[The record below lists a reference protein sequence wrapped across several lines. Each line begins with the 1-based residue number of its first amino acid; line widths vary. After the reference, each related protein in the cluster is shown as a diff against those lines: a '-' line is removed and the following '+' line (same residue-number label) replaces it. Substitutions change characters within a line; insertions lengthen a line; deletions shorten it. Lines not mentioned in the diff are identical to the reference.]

1 MSCNAVPRSPGIR
14 REAGW
19 ARVGPRSQEGGRG
32 GLDVVVFGNGGTLA
46 HRKSPVAA
54 VRALAAR
61 LGVVISEA
69 DAARYW
75 RRSKE
80 HGKTLVEEKRRR
92 NLSRPDHRAAYVAA
106 YAPFEE
112 IAPGL
117 AGAMYDEW
125 KTNPLTMV
133 PYPDTPPVLKSF
145 SAAGIPIAIVSN
157 TGWSIDAGYA
167 ATGMDAFISTF
178 VLSCDLGVAKP
189 APEPFLTACER
200 LEVSPERTLMVG
212 NNRLADSGSICIGC
226 HCLILPP
233 VPPGATRGLRASADV
248 ADIAWVA

>member
-1 MSCNAVPRSPGIR
+1 MRFDAV
-14 REAGW
+14 
-19 ARVGPRSQEGGRG
+19 
-32 GLDVVVFGNGGTLA
+32 LFDNGGTLT
-46 HRKSPVAA
+46 HRTSPVAA

-61 LGVVISEA
+61 VGIEISEE

-80 HGKTLVEEKRRR
+80 LGKTLKAEKRRR
-92 NLSRPDHRAAYVAA
+92 NLSRPDHRDAYVAA
-106 YAPFEE
+106 YAPIGE

-117 AGAMYDEW
+117 AEAMYDEW

-133 PYPDTPPVLKSF
+133 PYPDALAVLKSF

-167 ATGMDAFISTF
+167 ATGMDAFVTTF

-189 APEPFLTACER
+189 APEPFVTACDR
-200 LEVSPERTLMVG
+200 LSVAPDLTLMVG

-233 VPPGATRGLRASADV
+233 VPPGATRGLRAAADV
-248 ADIAWVA
+248 AGIAWVG

>member
-1 MSCNAVPRSPGIR
+1 MRFEAV
-14 REAGW
+14 
-19 ARVGPRSQEGGRG
+19 
-32 GLDVVVFGNGGTLA
+32 LFDNGGTLT
-46 HRKSPVAA
+46 HRTSPVAA

-61 LGVVISEA
+61 VGVQISEE

-80 HGKTLVEEKRRR
+80 LGKTLKEEKRRR
-92 NLSRPDHRAAYVAA
+92 NLSRPDHRAAYIAA
-106 YAPFEE
+106 YAPIGE
-112 IAPGL
+112 IGPGL
-117 AGAMYDEW
+117 AEAMYDEW
-125 KTNPLTMV
+125 KTNPKTMV
-133 PYPDTPPVLKSF
+133 PYPDAPAVLKSF

-157 TGWSIDAGYA
+157 TGWSIVAGYVE
-167 ATGMDAFISTF
+167 TGLDAFVATF

-200 LEVSPERTLMVG
+200 LNVAPDRALMVG

-233 VPPGATRGLRASADV
+233 VPPGATRGLRAAADV
-248 ADIAWVA
+248 AAVPWWPDRRPGRAA

>member
-14 REAGW
+14 RQAHS
-19 ARVGPRSQEGGRG
+19 ARIDPTSQHGGTMRFDAVL
-32 GLDVVVFGNGGTLA
+32 LDNGGTLT
-46 HRKSPVAA
+46 HRTSPVAA

-61 LGVVISEA
+61 LGVVIGEA

-80 HGKTLVEEKRRR
+80 HGKTMVEEKRRR

-133 PYPDTPPVLKSF
+133 PYPDTPAVLKSF

-167 ATGMDAFISTF
+167 ATGMDAFISAF
-178 VLSCDLGVAKP
+178 VLSCHLGVAKP
-189 APEPFLTACER
+189 APEPFPTACDLLYE
-200 LEVSPERTLMVG
+200 
-212 NNRLADSGSICIGC
+212 
-226 HCLILPP
+226 PP
-233 VPPGATRGLRASADV
+233 PRPPMTRNHP
-248 ADIAWVA
+248 